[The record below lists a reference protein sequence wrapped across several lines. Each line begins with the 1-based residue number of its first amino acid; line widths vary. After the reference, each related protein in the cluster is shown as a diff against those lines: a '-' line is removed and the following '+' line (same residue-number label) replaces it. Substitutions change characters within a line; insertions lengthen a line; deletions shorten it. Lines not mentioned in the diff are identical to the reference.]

1 MRDLPQFTT
10 YIKAQQR
17 MALAGVR
24 GHQPDKALL
33 SFYASMEHLCS
44 VAGPLLNY
52 INLSAI
58 ITATA
63 QLWTAAQ
70 ANSSFKPSA
79 NSAAFELERFH
90 CSILLQLE
98 TMLPDVG
105 AREASNSLWSSA
117 KLGLTPDAFVPGMT
131 DALAAKMLQLTKDE
145 ARCQPSAQNC
155 ANFVWALDSLGHYP
169 KDKGLVDAVCGHF
182 ARLIKHRDQSKR
194 PKAQEAANV
203 VWALATLGHEPAD
216 KGLIDDVCNHFAR
229 LIKHL
234 EESKRPNAQQSANIV
249 WALATL
255 GHEPADKGLVDAVC
269 NHFSRLIRHQDTRNR
284 PASQGVSNVL
294 WARGDMNH
302 APPDGAASAFLEWL
316 TRLCKLSGQEPNAQD
331 LSNTL
336 FACAVLH
343 VKVKG
348 HVSLALVRGLLRLD
362 RSGGYK
368 QEYCNAA

>member
-1 MRDLPQFTT
+1 
-10 YIKAQQR
+10 

-52 INLSAI
+52 INPSAI

-155 ANFVWALDSLGHYP
+155 AN
-169 KDKGLVDAVCGHF
+169 
-182 ARLIKHRDQSKR
+182 
-194 PKAQEAANV
+194 V

-284 PASQGVSNVL
+284 PTSQGVSNVL

-362 RSGGYK
+362 RSGSYK